1 MLKYSTLSHIISER
15 TARGGG
21 GCIRTH
27 HRPYH
32 NKWPSRVF
40 VAGGWEE
47 ALRERGKRHNTVD
60 PHSNPDIRPNSVYL
74 QCQSAQWLK
83 LFFFYFILCASTD
96 GNKPKTNQF
105 SSSASSWQSVAMD
118 IQCGCMFTSKWRS
131 VGVKGESKTHNSKQL
146 LLLLLLPPPGGAP
159 WSPWTYIFFTHVKR
173 GQGAFFRLRNGLR
186 KASEIRGR
194 TDSLSH
200 LLFLAISL
208 IPIPL
213 LRRPSNQ
220 NKIVISTGG
229 SFAFLLT
236 AVWCA
241 RYHVRSG
248 LWQADKGEACITRG
262 INGAGPYP
270 YQ

>member
-15 TARGGG
+15 TARGGR

-47 ALRERGKRHNTVD
+47 ALRQHCRST
-60 PHSNPDIRPNSVYL
+60 L
-74 QCQSAQWLK
+74 QPWYQTQFG
-83 LFFFYFILCASTD
+83 LFTMPECPMAKAVFFYFILCASTD

-146 LLLLLLPPPGGAP
+146 LLLLLPPPGGAP

-186 KASEIRGR
+186 KATEIRGR

>member
-1 MLKYSTLSHIISER
+1 MWLHVHIKV
-15 TARGGG
+15 T
-21 GCIRTH
+21 
-27 HRPYH
+27 
-32 NKWPSRVF
+32 
-40 VAGGWEE
+40 
-47 ALRERGKRHNTVD
+47 KRRSQGRIKD
-60 PHSNPDIRPNSVYL
+60 
-74 QCQSAQWLK
+74 AQFK
-83 LFFFYFILCASTD
+83 AA
-96 GNKPKTNQF
+96 
-105 SSSASSWQSVAMD
+105 SSSS
-118 IQCGCMFTSKWRS
+118 
-131 VGVKGESKTHNSKQL
+131 
-146 LLLLLLPPPGGAP
+146 PPPGGAP

-186 KASEIRGR
+186 KATEIRGR